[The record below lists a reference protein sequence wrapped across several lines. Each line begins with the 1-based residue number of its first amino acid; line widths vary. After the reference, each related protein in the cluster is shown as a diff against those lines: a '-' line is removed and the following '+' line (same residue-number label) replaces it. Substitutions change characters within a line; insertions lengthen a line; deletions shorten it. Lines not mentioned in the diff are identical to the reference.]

1 MKKTYKEINNFPH
14 GIMFHNFHDNKKY
27 KKGDGSLSKK
37 DLTKIIRFIGR
48 KNILDAND
56 FLNNYK
62 NNTLKNDNV
71 CFTFDDGSKSQ
82 ADIALPILKKF
93 NIKAFFFIYSKSLEK
108 KKVLSIETL
117 KYFRINYFKNINSFY
132 DNFFSLCKKDTFKK
146 LKRKKLKQKQIKN
159 KYPFYSDLDIK
170 FRVIRDNILNE
181 KQYIDIMKKMIRDK
195 KLNLK
200 KLSRNIFF
208 NKGDLIKLSS
218 EGHVIGLHSH
228 SHPLDISKKSY
239 KKQYEE
245 YFKNKKI
252 LKKILN
258 KQKNPLI
265 NTMSYPMGLYNKNS
279 FKALNLLNINY
290 GFISS
295 TLKRE
300 KNKLTSKHNNLT
312 IPREDCSNIIKKI
325 NEIQI

>member
-1 MKKTYKEINNFPH
+1 MNNFPH

-27 KKGDGSLSKK
+27 KKGDGSFSEK
-37 DLTKIIRFIGR
+37 DLTKLIKFIGR
-48 KNILDAND
+48 KNILNAKD
-56 FLNNYK
+56 FINNYK
-62 NNTLKNDNV
+62 NNTLKNENV

-82 ADIALPILKKF
+82 VDIALPILKKF
-93 NIKAFFFIYSKSLEK
+93 NIKAFFFVYSKSLEK
-108 KKVLSIETL
+108 NKVLSIESL
-117 KYFRINYFKNINSFY
+117 KYFRINYFKNIELFY
-132 DNFFSLCKKDTFKK
+132 KNFFSLCSKDIFKK
-146 LKRKKLKQKQIKN
+146 LKKKKLLQKRLKN

-170 FRVIRDNILNE
+170 FRVARDNILNE

-200 KLSRNIFF
+200 KLQKNIFLDK
-208 NKGDLIKLSS
+208 NDLIKLSS
-218 EGHVIGLHSH
+218 EGHIIGLHSH

-245 YFKNKKI
+245 YSKNKKI
-252 LKKILN
+252 LKKVLN
-258 KQKNPLI
+258 KQKNLSI
-265 NTMSYPMGLYNKNS
+265 NTMAYPMGLYNKDS
-279 FKALNLLNINY
+279 FKALKSLNINY

-295 TLKRE
+295 ILKRE
-300 KNKLTSKHNNLT
+300 KNKLISKHKNLT